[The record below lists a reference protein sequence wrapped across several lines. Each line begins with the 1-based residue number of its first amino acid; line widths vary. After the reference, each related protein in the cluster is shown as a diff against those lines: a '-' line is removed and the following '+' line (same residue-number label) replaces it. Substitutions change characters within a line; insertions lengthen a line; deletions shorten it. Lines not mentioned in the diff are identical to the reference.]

1 MVLAARE
8 KAWRYAAVATLASVA
23 GGFLGYA
30 IGYYLFAALGRPIL
44 EFYGAMARYDA
55 MQQAYA
61 HWGAWIIVL
70 KGMTPIPYKIVT
82 IASGAFHFPLVGVR
96 RGVLVSRA
104 MRFFLVAALLYIFGD
119 PVRVFIEKRL
129 TLVTS
134 AFVILAGGRFRRR
147 RLSLGHEPN
156 RAPPRPGAQRRHRRR
171 GAAVAILGQAG
182 AVRIVSLRAL
192 ALLRGHRA
200 EPRWR

>member
-1 MVLAARE
+1 MLRSLYDWTMRLAASRNALAALATVAFIESSVFPIPPDILLIPMVLAARE

-30 IGYYLFAALGRPIL
+30 VGYYLFAALGRPIL

-82 IASGAFHFPLVGVR
+82 IASGAFHFPLLAFGVAS
-96 RGVLVSRA
+96 LVSRA
-104 MRFFLVAALLYIFGD
+104 MRFFLVAALLYIFGE

-129 TLVTS
+129 ALVTS
-134 AFVILAGGRFRRR
+134 AFVILVVGGFV
-147 RLSLGHEPN
+147 
-156 RAPPRPGAQRRHRRR
+156 
-171 GAAVAILGQAG
+171 AVAYL
-182 AVRIVSLRAL
+182 
-192 ALLRGHRA
+192 
-200 EPRWR
+200 

>member
-1 MVLAARE
+1 MLRSLYDWTMRLAASRNALAALATVAFIESSVFPIPPDILLIPMVLAARE
-8 KAWRYAAVATLASVA
+8 KAWRYAAVATLASVT

-30 IGYYLFAALGRPIL
+30 VGYYLFAALGRPIL

-82 IASGAFHFPLVGVR
+82 IASGAFHFPLLAFGVAS
-96 RGVLVSRA
+96 LVSRA
-104 MRFFLVAALLYIFGD
+104 MRFFLVAALLYIFGE

-134 AFVILAGGRFRRR
+134 AFVILLVGGFV
-147 RLSLGHEPN
+147 
-156 RAPPRPGAQRRHRRR
+156 
-171 GAAVAILGQAG
+171 AVAYL
-182 AVRIVSLRAL
+182 
-192 ALLRGHRA
+192 
-200 EPRWR
+200 

>member
-1 MVLAARE
+1 MLRSLYDWTMRLAASRNALAALATVAFIESSVFPIPPDILLIPMVLAARE
-8 KAWRYAAVATLASVA
+8 KAWRYAAVATLASVT

-30 IGYYLFAALGRPIL
+30 VGYYLFAALGRPIL

-82 IASGAFHFPLVGVR
+82 IASGAFHFPLLAFGVAS
-96 RGVLVSRA
+96 LVSRA
-104 MRFFLVAALLYIFGD
+104 IRFFLVAALLYIFGE

-134 AFVILAGGRFRRR
+134 AFVILLVGGFV
-147 RLSLGHEPN
+147 
-156 RAPPRPGAQRRHRRR
+156 
-171 GAAVAILGQAG
+171 AVAYL
-182 AVRIVSLRAL
+182 
-192 ALLRGHRA
+192 
-200 EPRWR
+200 

>member
-1 MVLAARE
+1 LYDCTMRLAASRNALAALAVVAFVESSVFPIPPDILLIPMVLASRE

-30 IGYYLFAALGRPIL
+30 VGYYLFEALGRPIL
-44 EFYGAMARYDA
+44 QFYGAMARYDA
-55 MQQAYA
+55 MREAYA

-82 IASGAFHFPLVGVR
+82 IASGAFHFPLLAFGAAS
-96 RGVLVSRA
+96 LVSRA
-104 MRFFLVAALLYIFGD
+104 MRFFLVAALLYVFGD

-134 AFVILAGGRFRRR
+134 AFVILVVGGFV
-147 RLSLGHEPN
+147 
-156 RAPPRPGAQRRHRRR
+156 
-171 GAAVAILGQAG
+171 AVAYL
-182 AVRIVSLRAL
+182 
-192 ALLRGHRA
+192 
-200 EPRWR
+200 

>member
-1 MVLAARE
+1 MLRSLYDWTMRLAASRNALAALATVAFIESSVFPIPPDILLIPMVLAARE

-30 IGYYLFAALGRPIL
+30 VGYYLFAALGRPIL
-44 EFYGAMARYDA
+44 EFYGAMARYDS

-82 IASGAFHFPLVGVR
+82 IASGAFHFPLLAFGVAS
-96 RGVLVSRA
+96 LVSRA
-104 MRFFLVAALLYIFGD
+104 MRFFLVAALLYIFGE

-134 AFVILAGGRFRRR
+134 AFVILLVGGFV
-147 RLSLGHEPN
+147 S
-156 RAPPRPGAQRRHRRR
+156 
-171 GAAVAILGQAG
+171 VAYL
-182 AVRIVSLRAL
+182 
-192 ALLRGHRA
+192 
-200 EPRWR
+200 

>member
-1 MVLAARE
+1 MLRSLYDWTMRLAAGRNALAALATVAFIESSVFPIPPDILLIPMVLAARE

-30 IGYYLFAALGRPIL
+30 VGYYLFAALGRPIL

-82 IASGAFHFPLVGVR
+82 IASGAFHFPLLAFGVAS
-96 RGVLVSRA
+96 LVSRA
-104 MRFFLVAALLYIFGD
+104 MRFFLVAALLYIFGE

-129 TLVTS
+129 VLVTS
-134 AFVILAGGRFRRR
+134 AFVILVVGGFV
-147 RLSLGHEPN
+147 
-156 RAPPRPGAQRRHRRR
+156 
-171 GAAVAILGQAG
+171 AVAYL
-182 AVRIVSLRAL
+182 
-192 ALLRGHRA
+192 
-200 EPRWR
+200 